1 MTTKKT
7 LANQIIRLIQQ
18 YDIDRTITY
27 AYGDI
32 LSFMDSVTNELA
44 RASFFENW
52 KSDNKSIDSQF
63 TVFFRNIPVYI
74 DNSRNEAYSLM
85 PAKYVSLPEG
95 AGVDFIGTD
104 KEQYV
109 PVPRNFKALYKNNAA
124 YSLLGDTGYYIDNDQ
139 DLKVFYTKNLVQAG
153 AFSVNMRLVIAD
165 SSVIDEDAIYPI
177 PAEYEQTLINRVLAL
192 FIPSNTQTKAQVEKD
207 EQ

>member
-85 PAKYVSLPEG
+85 PAKYVSLLEG